1 MSTFEEL
8 FDPVAGT
15 PPQWAVVLLS
25 NLDLRGRMHAVF
37 VGMALWQLLVAEV
50 LVERAGTMLACT
62 LSSWR
67 ATLIDSKDSMKQLA
81 SCWALPTLCKVSPA
95 QWPGALLHVI
105 SRQGTD
111 LAAGTRWI
119 AQVIAPAVARA
130 RDDNLRRLL
139 VLHATGPPPPPAP
152 ARATRI
158 LAAMAKANEIAWEHA
173 TIRVANPYA
182 PTPDPLSFLAT
193 SATHLAPGQLA
204 MVQLLLAPTLSATL
218 LASVQNAVRPAG
230 SSPMEVDPIAGS
242 SDAMDVDA
250 VSTAVSI
257 ALLAPVPVL
266 VPPVTPRSPPR
277 KRRRLSDS
285 ARVPLS
291 PLPIGS
297 NTQAAGPSHLS
308 PFNSAPTPLHPAS
321 PPEKKPYRCPQCPK
335 KKRLFTAGGLEL
347 HLRAK
352 H

>member
-15 PPQWAVVLLS
+15 PPQWAILLLS

-37 VGMALWQLLVAEV
+37 VGVALWQLLVAEV

-257 ALLAPVPVL
+257 ANGLDALLAPVPGARVCDCEASRVL
-266 VPPVTPRSPPR
+266 VDKSLNQSDPRHARPINGVNVVTFTHFINVGLFLGLLPYSKVTPQFLSSNPMQCHFRP
-277 KRRRLSDS
+277 KRY
-285 ARVPLS
+285 
-291 PLPIGS
+291 S
-297 NTQAAGPSHLS
+297 NS
-308 PFNSAPTPLHPAS
+308 
-321 PPEKKPYRCPQCPK
+321 
-335 KKRLFTAGGLEL
+335 
-347 HLRAK
+347 
-352 H
+352 